1 MTQSILNVNYAE
13 RKKMKKIKDKT
24 KEQLHEEIMQLF
36 LGQEMWTT
44 LEALIETTVGVAE
57 QMELDRFDLMRL
69 IILELELY
77 KEMENDK

>member
-1 MTQSILNVNYAE
+1 MTQIILNVNYVE
-13 RKKMKKIKDKT
+13 RKKMKKIKEKT

-36 LGQEMWTT
+36 IGQEMWTT

-57 QMELDRFDLMRL
+57 HMELDRFDLMRL

>member
-1 MTQSILNVNYAE
+1 
-13 RKKMKKIKDKT
+13 MKKIKDKT

-69 IILELELY
+69 IMSELQLY
-77 KEMENDK
+77 EEMENDK

>member
-1 MTQSILNVNYAE
+1 
-13 RKKMKKIKDKT
+13 MKKIKDKT

-36 LGQEMWTT
+36 IGQEMWTT

-69 IILELELY
+69 IMSELELY
-77 KEMENDK
+77 EEMENDK

>member
-1 MTQSILNVNYAE
+1 VTQIILNVNYVE
-13 RKKMKKIKDKT
+13 RKKMKKIKEKT

-36 LGQEMWTT
+36 IGQEMWTT

-57 QMELDRFDLMRL
+57 HMELDRFDLMRL

>member
-1 MTQSILNVNYAE
+1 MTQIILNVNYVE
-13 RKKMKKIKDKT
+13 RKKMKKIKEKT

-36 LGQEMWTT
+36 IGQEMWTT

-57 QMELDRFDLMRL
+57 HMELDRFDLMRL
-69 IILELELY
+69 IMSELELY

>member
-1 MTQSILNVNYAE
+1 VNYAE

>member
-1 MTQSILNVNYAE
+1 MTQIILNVNYAE

>member
-1 MTQSILNVNYAE
+1 
-13 RKKMKKIKDKT
+13 MKKIKDKT

-69 IILELELY
+69 IMSELELY
-77 KEMENDK
+77 EEMENDK

>member
-1 MTQSILNVNYAE
+1 
-13 RKKMKKIKDKT
+13 MKKIKDKT

>member
-1 MTQSILNVNYAE
+1 
-13 RKKMKKIKDKT
+13 MKKIKEKT

-36 LGQEMWTT
+36 IGQEMWTT

-77 KEMENDK
+77 KEMKMTNESISTYL

>member
-1 MTQSILNVNYAE
+1 
-13 RKKMKKIKDKT
+13 MKKIKDKT
-24 KEQLHEEIMQLF
+24 KEQLHDEIMELF

-57 QMELDRFDLMRL
+57 HMELDRFDLMRL
-69 IILELELY
+69 IMLELELY